1 MEKKV
6 KNAELAN
13 KKTQDAVS
21 ELGSAISTAA
31 KSAPAMLRAAK
42 ESLDTKQVR
51 ITELEGTVEQ
61 LRKEHATYK
70 EFYDGLDATTQA
82 LDEEKAASA
91 GLRDEVAENQKTI
104 NELEGSVA
112 ALTTE
117 VKQSVAAMDTS
128 EYARQ
133 TVADQLDKTV
143 QDDQATRKNLEAQIS
158 DLTATIASLNT
169 DLEDAKAVQ
178 EKSNADY
185 SENISKAR
193 AELSEKLAA
202 EVRQHGVP
210 PTPQAEHSLARL
222 CRPHAPIQLRRQS
235 RKPKRRQKSRR
246 HGLKRPS
253 QNTNWRSRRARRS
266 RKSCKT
272 SSAENRAMAT
282 TSMHSST
289 GRR

>member
-6 KNAELAN
+6 KYAELAN

-21 ELGSAISTAA
+21 ELGGAISTAA

-82 LDEEKAASA
+82 LEEEKAASA

-210 PTPQAEHSLARL
+210 RPKLNTHSRDCADRT
-222 CRPHAPIQLRRQS
+222 RQFS
-235 RKPKRRQKSRR
+235 
-246 HGLKRPS
+246 
-253 QNTNWRSRRARRS
+253 
-266 RKSCKT
+266 
-272 SSAENRAMAT
+272 
-282 TSMHSST
+282 
-289 GRR
+289 